1 MGVERLIR
9 DLKDAD
15 ERLARRSSA
24 GAGSRRGGDGT
35 QRPVA
40 AMRPWPIQAAAF
52 SLVLFLVLGIGAG
65 ALWFFEYSPAAA
77 GDGPAASSQPPGG
90 PVTAPLTSTP
100 TPTPTQ
106 RPTPTPRLREPVE
119 VGLPQPPIVAVPP
132 PPLSTPPVAIA
143 TALPLIRAVPTPALS
158 LLRPV
163 VIPTL
168 IRAVPIPDLRTHAL
182 GLINQDRADH
192 GLAPVVLGTNPAAQ
206 MHAYDMLEHSY
217 LGHWWVDGR
226 KPYMVYTQTGGTSYA
241 GENAAFS
248 GWTDREWSAA
258 NCDSPRVRCDTVT
271 DPAGS
276 ITEHQYRMMYDDAHA
291 DWGHR
296 DNILGEGHRVVNLGI
311 AFNGRRLTFV
321 QHFEGGAVIAP
332 SPPALWSGGRLH
344 LELVKQ
350 EPGVPIWPVIGIYYD
365 PPPVPRTPEAIGRLS
380 SYCLGGGF
388 TDDCGGIEALV
399 WILEPP
405 GAGYYYSD
413 LAPNDVVADIRW
425 EETIHDF
432 TLTASMGT
440 WLEEPGVY
448 TVVTWRDRGNAGGE
462 ILTELSLF
470 VE

>member
-119 VGLPQPPIVAVPP
+119 VGVPQPVV
-132 PPLSTPPVAIA
+132 IA
-143 TALPLIRAVPTPALS
+143 TVPPLIRAAPT
-158 LLRPV
+158 
-163 VIPTL
+163 
-168 IRAVPIPDLRTHAL
+168 PDLRTFVL
-182 GLINQDRADH
+182 DLINQDRADH

-206 MHAYDMLEHSY
+206 MHADDMLEHSY

-241 GENAAFS
+241 GENAAFK
-248 GWTDREWSAA
+248 GWMDREWSAA
-258 NCDSPRVRCDTVT
+258 NCDSWLVRCSATEPVE
-271 DPAGS
+271 S
-276 ITEHQYRMMYDDAHA
+276 IADLQYRMMYDDADS

-311 AFNGRRLTFV
+311 AFNGRRLTYV

-332 SPPALWSGGRLH
+332 VPPALGAGGRLH

-350 EPGVPIWPVIGIYYD
+350 EPGVPIRPVINIYYD

-388 TDDCGGIEALV
+388 TDDCDGVEALV
-399 WILEPP
+399 RILAPP
-405 GAGYYYSD
+405 GAGRYYSD

-425 EETIHDF
+425 EETTNDF
-432 TLTASMGT
+432 AVTASMGT

-448 TVVTWRDRGNAGGE
+448 TVVTWSGTAGRE